1 MVSYEASKHMIMDS
15 TPYLK
20 RDLVTL
26 MVIMGIIVVAVAVL
40 GYFEFTQGLFT
51 ALAEQYLPKLKP
63 S

>member
-1 MVSYEASKHMIMDS
+1 MVSYEASKHMIMDT
-15 TPYLK
+15 TPYLR

-26 MVIMGIIVVAVAVL
+26 AAIVVIIAIAL
-40 GYFEFTQGLFT
+40 AALSYFELTQGLFT